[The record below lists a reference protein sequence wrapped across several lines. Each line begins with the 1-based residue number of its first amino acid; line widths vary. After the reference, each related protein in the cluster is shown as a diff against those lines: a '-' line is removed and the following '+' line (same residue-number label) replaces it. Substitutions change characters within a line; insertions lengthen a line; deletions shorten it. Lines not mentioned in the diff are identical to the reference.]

1 MSQKSLKNNVKLN
14 DFKRSLTGSI
24 LFPAIALV
32 VFMITMTI
40 PVISYVTSDEFLSTK
55 EHFEISMFLSPTSIF
70 TELAM
75 LFPIGMVL
83 CGILTAVKSFYY
95 MLSKKQVNVY
105 FSMGITRT
113 TMFCNRV
120 LAGVI
125 ALFAAVL
132 IPMAIICMVNIS
144 CFGYAAQALKV
155 FCYAVSLFF
164 TCGLAGFALGA
175 AATMISGNVFE
186 AGLTTIAA
194 SAVPAIFVSTAE
206 SLLISFLKGY
216 TSIGFESK
224 WYSLISP
231 WHISKNFSD
240 AQIVTN
246 YGYSSNVSFENVLG
260 LIARDVP
267 ADRYKIPE
275 ALQIN
280 IDFYISIIAWLV
292 LSAVILFVGLMLYKA
307 RKAEHANSFG
317 NFAISRAVTTTF
329 IFGVIAYYAD
339 DLSYGQI
346 SPLAF
351 FAILAVVEFV
361 VYFLIQLL
369 MTRKL
374 KTTLKSLKWY
384 GALMGIVAVFLIV
397 AGTGLFGIFNKTP
410 DKAEVKSVSIEA
422 RVISPYEHY
431 ISSQYNGEEDFVESE
446 TAESIDMVVSLFDKI
461 KKEKVLY
468 GKDPITTV
476 TFVFRDKDNNL
487 KYRDFGIYSDELF
500 NEYMKAV
507 YNSDFFDMI
516 LKEYLITDPKET
528 PEDSDFDMGGISY
541 YFGDINNS
549 AGYLKRDWAFISN
562 TNLCAVDKDWVPQVE
577 FVEDIDALC
586 TALYNDLSK
595 LSYEQLA
602 LNKSKPV
609 GILASGSVGYLGEE
623 PASTTT
629 VIYSLGGIS
638 NSTEQGYRLADIC
651 IPVYPEMSETVAFL
665 KNNGYADAIA
675 EFTVKE
681 VLYSDSPLNIE
692 DALIRFYEAN
702 DNSKIYRSYWSYDRN
717 KLQFTSSEFTQYVF
731 NEAGWYIGE
740 NMALVDVLKKV
751 YNDAG
756 HPLTAVTDTAKAN
769 AIVDKSVSQYMVHG
783 DNGRYVYVIYEE
795 GPVVCYYLP
804 EASVSVLK

>member
-14 DFKRSLTGSI
+14 DFKRSLAGSI
-24 LFPAIALV
+24 LFPAIALA
-32 VFMITMTI
+32 VFMIAMTI

-55 EHFEISMFLSPTSIF
+55 EHLEVSMFFSPNSIFTDLSMFLPF
-70 TELAM
+70 
-75 LFPIGMVL
+75 GMVF

-120 LAGVI
+120 LAGII
-125 ALFAAVL
+125 ALLVAVAV
-132 IPMAIICMVNIS
+132 PMAIICIVNIS
-144 CFGYAAQALKV
+144 TFGYAAQALKV

-164 TCGLAGFALGA
+164 TCGLAGFALGT

-186 AGLTTIAA
+186 AGFTTIAA
-194 SAVPAIFVSTAE
+194 SAVPALFVTTAQ

-216 TSIGFESK
+216 ASTGFESK

-231 WHISKNFSD
+231 WHISGNFSD
-240 AQIVTN
+240 AQVMTN
-246 YGYSSNVSFENVLG
+246 YGYSNKVSFESVMG
-260 LIARDVP
+260 LISRDAP
-267 ADRYKIPE
+267 ADQYKIPE

-292 LSAVILFVGLMLYKA
+292 ISAVILFVGLMLYKA

-317 NFAISRAVTTTF
+317 NFAISRAVTATF
-329 IFGVIAYYAD
+329 IFGLIAYCAD
-339 DLSYGQI
+339 DWFYGNF

-351 FAILAVVEFV
+351 FAIIAVIEFV
-361 VYFLIQLL
+361 AYFLIQLI

-384 GALMGIVAVFLIV
+384 GVLMGITALFLIII
-397 AGTGLFGIFNKTP
+397 GTGLFGTFNKTP

-422 RVISPYEHY
+422 CVISPYEHY

-468 GKDPITTV
+468 GKDSIATIT
-476 TFVFRDKDNNL
+476 FAFRDKDDNL
-487 KYRDFGIYSDELF
+487 EYREFGIYSDELF
-500 NEYMKAV
+500 DEYMRTV

-516 LKEYLITDPKET
+516 LKEYLINDPKET
-528 PEDSDFDMGGISY
+528 PEDSDFDMDGILY
-541 YFGDINNS
+541 YFGDVNNS

-562 TNLCAVDKDWVPQVE
+562 TNLCALDKDLYPQVE
-577 FVEDIDALC
+577 FVEDFNALC

-609 GILASGSVGYLGEE
+609 GILASGSVDYLGEE
-623 PASTTT
+623 SAQITT
-629 VIYSLGGIS
+629 VVKAFGGIF
-638 NSTEQGYRLADIC
+638 NSTEQGYQVPNAC
-651 IPVYPEMSETVAFL
+651 IPVYPEMTETIAFL
-665 KNNGYADAIA
+665 KNNGYTDDTA
-675 EFTVKE
+675 ELTVKE
-681 VLYSDSPLNIE
+681 VLYSDGPLNIDE
-692 DALIRFYEAN
+692 ALINFYEAN
-702 DNSKIYRSYWSYDRN
+702 NDSKFNSYYYGYN
-717 KLQFTSSEFTQYVF
+717 KLQFKSSVFTMYIF
-731 NEAGWYIGE
+731 DEASWYIDE
-740 NMALVDVLKKV
+740 DMTFVDVLKKV

-756 HPLTAVTDTAKAN
+756 HPLTSVTDTAKAN
-769 AIVDKSVSQYMVHG
+769 AIADKSVSQYMVHG